1 MNMLNVYPTPLLKLN
16 ELIKTNNVTANS
28 IISIAMIIK
37 IIFFLFKINPNIPI
51 KNKNKERFIYSLRIL

>member
-37 IIFFLFKINPNIPI
+37 IIFFLFKINPNITIINKKIGNI
-51 KNKNKERFIYSLRIL
+51 KF